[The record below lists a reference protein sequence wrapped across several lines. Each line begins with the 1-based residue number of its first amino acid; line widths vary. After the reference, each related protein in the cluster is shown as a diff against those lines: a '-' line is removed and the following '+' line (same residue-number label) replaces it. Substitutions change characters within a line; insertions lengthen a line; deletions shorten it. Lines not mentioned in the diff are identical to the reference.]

1 MPAYPGGQQ
10 KSAWS
15 PGFWASFIA
24 CGAILVL
31 VVPAFNA
38 WVPAGSP
45 VAMPDYLVPLL
56 GKYLCFALLALSLD
70 LIWGYAGI
78 LSLGHGAFFALG
90 GYCMGMYLMRQIG
103 TRGVYGNPNL
113 PDFMVFL
120 GWHELPWYWHG
131 FEWFGYAVLMAVLVP
146 GVLAGVFGH
155 LAFRSRVTGVY
166 LSIITQALTYA
177 LLLAFFRNDMGFGGN
192 NGLTDFKDILGF
204 QVQADSTRSAL
215 LVISALFLCGQFL
228 LARFVVDS
236 RFGKILIAVRDTE
249 SRTRF
254 LGYRPESY
262 KLVIWILSAIM
273 AGIGGALYVP
283 QVGIINPS
291 EFAPGNSIEAV
302 IWVAV
307 GGRGTLVGPIL
318 GAILVNFGKTW
329 FTGALPEMWLYA
341 LGAMFIFVTLFLPR
355 GVMGMFTR
363 KERKPDDITEP
374 AVAAAHEVTG

>member
-1 MPAYPGGQQ
+1 M
-10 KSAWS
+10 
-15 PGFWASFIA
+15 
-24 CGAILVL
+24 
-31 VVPAFNA
+31 
-38 WVPAGSP
+38 
-45 VAMPDYLVPLL
+45 
-56 GKYLCFALLALSLD
+56 
-70 LIWGYAGI
+70 
-78 LSLGHGAFFALG
+78 
-90 GYCMGMYLMRQIG
+90 
-103 TRGVYGNPNL
+103 
-113 PDFMVFL
+113 
-120 GWHELPWYWHG
+120 
-131 FEWFGYAVLMAVLVP
+131 AVLMPA
-146 GVLAGVFGH
+146 VLAGVFGW

-204 QVQADSTRSAL
+204 NVQADSTRSAL

-262 KLVIWILSAIM
+262 KLVVWVLSAVM

-307 GGRGTLVGPIL
+307 GGRGTLVGSII
-318 GAILVNFGKTW
+318 GAVLVNFGKTW
-329 FTGALPEMWLYA
+329 FTGALPEIWLYA

-355 GVMGMFTR
+355 GVMGLFRRRTR
-363 KERKPDDITEP
+363 KEPVTEP
-374 AVAAAHEVTG
+374 PAASAAQEVTG